1 MLEVKGVEAAF
12 IISKTSED
20 EVAVSSRSNG
30 NVNVQVLMEKMDGG
44 GHMTAAGVQKKNTTV
59 DNVKE
64 ELLVVLEE
72 YIKFEEGNVSE
83 SNTTN

>member
-1 MLEVKGVEAAF
+1 
-12 IISKTSED
+12 
-20 EVAVSSRSNG
+20 
-30 NVNVQVLMEKMDGG
+30 
-44 GHMTAAGVQKKNTTV
+44 MTAAGVQKKNTTV